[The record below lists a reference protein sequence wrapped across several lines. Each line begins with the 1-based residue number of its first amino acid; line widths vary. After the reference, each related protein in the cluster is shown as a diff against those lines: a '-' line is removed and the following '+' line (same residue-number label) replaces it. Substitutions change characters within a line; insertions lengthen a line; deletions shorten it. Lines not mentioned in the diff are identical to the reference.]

1 MRKFVLISLMA
12 LLIVNIYIYYNS
24 EVQYDYKVYALKS
37 IYNYIY
43 DPSRTYYLNFYIDEN
58 LKEENYTYYLK
69 QDDKKINIDVK
80 DKNIIG
86 SENIMGINYLNIS
99 LEFYLTI
106 PIDTFKETYL
116 LLEGLDKYELYIG
129 YFYTYYQKELNYFPY
144 DAIEPK
150 YSNNKLTDIVIK
162 TDFVIDEA
170 RITPNINVDLEKNYQ
185 GYLLNL
191 EYLENYYLYKT
202 YILILQ
208 EKDKYVI
215 DCPRFKINN
224 NYLSENLE
232 YLSEGV
238 KYA

>member
-1 MRKFVLISLMA
+1 MRKFTLISLMI

-24 EVQYDYKVYALKS
+24 EVKYDYKIYALKS

-43 DPSRTYYLNFYIDEN
+43 EPSRTYFLNFYIDEN
-58 LKEENYTYYLK
+58 LREESFTFYLK
-69 QDDKKINIDVK
+69 QDDNKIGIDIK

-99 LEFYLTI
+99 LEFYLTM
-106 PIDTFKETYL
+106 PIDTFKKTYL
-116 LLEGLDKYELYIG
+116 LLEGLNKYELYIG

-144 DAIEPK
+144 NYIEPK
-150 YSNNKLTDIVIK
+150 YSNNILTDIVIK
-162 TDFVIDEA
+162 TDAVIDEA
-170 RITPNINVDLEKNYQ
+170 RITPNININLEKNYQ
-185 GYLLNL
+185 GYELNL
-191 EYLENYYLYKT
+191 EYQENYYLYKT
-202 YILILQ
+202 YILIFQ

-215 DCPRFKINN
+215 DCPRFKITN